1 MENEKVS
8 IIMPA
13 YNCEK
18 YIADSIKSVLLQTYT
33 NWELI
38 VVDDCSTDKT
48 VEIVKSF
55 NDERIILLC
64 NQSNLGAALTRN
76 IAIAKASGQW
86 IAFLDSDDLWE
97 AKKLE
102 VQLSFMK
109 QNGYVFTY
117 TDYRIQLN
125 GKWQPYIIT
134 GPNVVTKRILY
145 NYCYMST
152 ITIMYKTDAI
162 GVIQIADIKKRND
175 YALWLKAIEKAD
187 CYRLPQCLSY
197 YIKHKNSISSVSKI
211 KLIKHLYI
219 VYRKALE
226 KNVPISIIRTFNN
239 LIHGVIKR
247 YRYRN
252 PITSSDLSF

>member
-18 YIADSIKSVLLQTYT
+18 YIADSIKSVLSQTYT

-38 VVDDCSTDKT
+38 IVDDCSTDKT
-48 VEIVKSF
+48 AEIVKSF
-55 NDERIILLC
+55 NDERIVLLY
-64 NQSNLGAALTRN
+64 NQSNLGAAVTRN

-97 AKKLE
+97 NKKLE
-102 VQLSFMK
+102 TQLSFMK
-109 QNGYVFTY
+109 KNDYVFTY

-125 GKWQPYIIT
+125 GEWQPYIIT
-134 GPNVVTKRILY
+134 GPNIVTKRKLY
-145 NYCYMST
+145 NYDYMST
-152 ITIMYKTDAI
+152 ITIMYKADAI
-162 GVIQIADIKKRND
+162 GIVQIADIKKRND
-175 YALWLKAIEKAD
+175 YALWLKIIEKAD

-197 YIKHKNSISSVSKI
+197 YIKHDNSISSGSKVR
-211 KLIKHLYI
+211 LIRHYYI
-219 VYRKALE
+219 MYRKALG
-226 KNVPISIIRTFNN
+226 KNVPTSIILTINN

-247 YRYRN
+247 YKYRK
-252 PITSSDLSF
+252 PITNSNLSF